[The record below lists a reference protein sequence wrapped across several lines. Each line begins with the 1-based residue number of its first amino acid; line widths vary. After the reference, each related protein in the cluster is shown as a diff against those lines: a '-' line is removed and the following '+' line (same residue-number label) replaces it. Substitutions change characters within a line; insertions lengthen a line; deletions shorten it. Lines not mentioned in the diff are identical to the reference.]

1 MRGLRTDPGSRA
13 ADFGRTFRALRKLG
27 RRTAK
32 IEDELR
38 LPSARFT
45 ENGRVMGSD
54 SVGLFPNLDGMYCP
68 NRSQAA

>member
-1 MRGLRTDPGSRA
+1 MRGLRTDPESRA

-45 ENGRVMGSD
+45 GRVMGSD